1 CGTVSKSTFFR
12 KIKSGDYVG
21 ACNELP
27 KWVYSGGKKLRGL
40 EIRRE
45 KEKALC
51 LAGLIKS

>member
-1 CGTVSKSTFFR
+1 
-12 KIKSGDYVG
+12 
-21 ACNELP
+21 
-27 KWVYSGGKKLRGL
+27 GKKLRGL

>member
-1 CGTVSKSTFFR
+1 VSKSTFFR

-51 LAGLIKS
+51 LAGLTN